1 MFEIDSLGGVFIGL
15 FLLGLSVLLL
25 FGTAGSTVIVGA
37 VALAAVLLV
46 VYYALMRF
54 DRWARGMSGSSGSS
68 RQPDDGGD
76 Y

>member
-1 MFEIDSLGGVFIGL
+1 MFEIDSLGGVFVGV
-15 FLLGLSVLLL
+15 FLLGVAVLLL

-46 VYYALMRF
+46 VYYLLVRF
-54 DRWARGMSGSSGSS
+54 DRWARGMSSSSGSS
-68 RQPDDGGD
+68 RQSDDGGG